1 MQTQRIVF
9 VFEESA
15 DPPPFAAL
23 PGFLSILPLED
34 RDQFVVA
41 PLLVCDAS
49 PLQLCPE
56 LDEGDA
62 VIIVIIIIV
71 IVIIIII
78 IITIITDLKE
88 DPVNPKT
95 QTLTSPQKR
104 KSLDFFRKQADGIA
118 LGAGGERVRAEN
130 KGRLKISFVTCLA
143 GLLHESAR

>member
-1 MQTQRIVF
+1 MLNRKNLRLNIQSSKPQT
-9 VFEESA
+9 SHTTTTTT
-15 DPPPFAAL
+15 
-23 PGFLSILPLED
+23 
-34 RDQFVVA
+34 
-41 PLLVCDAS
+41 
-49 PLQLCPE
+49 
-56 LDEGDA
+56 
-62 VIIVIIIIV
+62 
-71 IVIIIII
+71 IIII